1 MNIDGYKVSNK
12 EQELKDL
19 REMSQSIYQLSKAI
33 DEVYSELDQKYGF
46 SAVDALQDLVL
57 EIDRKI
63 EELIESTL
71 QYDG

>member
-19 REMSQSIYQLSKAI
+19 REMSQSIYQLSEAI